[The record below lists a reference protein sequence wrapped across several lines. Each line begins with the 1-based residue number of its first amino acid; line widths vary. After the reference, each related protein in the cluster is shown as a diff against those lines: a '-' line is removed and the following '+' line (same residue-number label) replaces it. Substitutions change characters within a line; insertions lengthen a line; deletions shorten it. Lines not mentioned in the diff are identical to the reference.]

1 MNTAIFGGT
10 GFIGSYIV
18 QELVARQIQ
27 TRVFVRQREER
38 KMISKS
44 LYSTLVY
51 GDINEN
57 ADIDKV
63 IDGCEAVIYSIGII
77 REYEA
82 KGITFAHTH
91 FQLAKQC
98 IDRAVQANIKRFVL
112 ISANGAS
119 IDGTA
124 YQSSKYMAEEY
135 LKNSGLE
142 YTIFRP
148 SVVFGE
154 SSSTLGQEFCSQL
167 AKDIVNKP
175 FFAPSFFE
183 GFKIS
188 QAGEQ
193 KLAPIFVEDVAKV
206 ITLCLDQPKCANQIY
221 SLCGEAFTWK
231 QIISLI
237 AKVQNKSKSFFPVPA
252 KLVFVCCVLLDKFD
266 FFPITREQL
275 IMLLEGNIC
284 SDEGEDICALLGV
297 EKTLFNEKSLRYLA
311 GDKEGDVSIDSG
323 LEE

>member
-18 QELVARQIQ
+18 QELVARQIH
-27 TRVFVRQREER
+27 TKIFVRQSEER

-57 ADIDKV
+57 ADIDKT
-63 IDGCEAVIYSIGII
+63 IDDCGAVIYSIGII

-82 KGITFAHTH
+82 KSITFTHAH

-98 IDRAVQANIKRFVL
+98 IDRAVKACVKRFVL
-112 ISANGAS
+112 ISANGAN
-119 IDGTA
+119 INGTA

-154 SSSTLGQEFCSQL
+154 MPSTFGQEFCSKL
-167 AKDIVNKP
+167 AKDIVGKP

-183 GFKIS
+183 GFNIS

-206 ITLCLDQPKCANQIY
+206 ITLCIEESKCVNQAY
-221 SLCGEAFTWK
+221 SLCGEEFTWK
-231 QIISLI
+231 QIISLV
-237 AKVQNKSKSFFPVPA
+237 AKMQNKTKIFFPVPA
-252 KLVFVCCVLLDKFD
+252 KLAFACCVLLDKFD
-266 FFPITREQL
+266 CFPVTREQL
-275 IMLLEGNIC
+275 VMLLEGNIC
-284 SDEGEDICALLGV
+284 SGESEDICALLGV
-297 EKTLFNEKSLRYLA
+297 EKTLFNEKSLEYLGGA
-311 GDKEGDVSIDSG
+311 QRWE
-323 LEE
+323 LY